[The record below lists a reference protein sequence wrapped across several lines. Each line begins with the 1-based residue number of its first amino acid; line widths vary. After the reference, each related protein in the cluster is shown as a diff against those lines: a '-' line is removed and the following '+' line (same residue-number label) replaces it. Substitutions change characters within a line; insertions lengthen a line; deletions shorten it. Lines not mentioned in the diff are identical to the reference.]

1 MGLAELPRLAALVAR
16 LARFSPDAGPDPRV
30 DERREQR
37 TADGLVF
44 DDYRP
49 RERTRGTG
57 TLVHGMNPEGAADPL
72 VVHFARNVALA
83 GVRCLVPTL
92 PGLAD
97 CRWDPRD
104 LDVLARSVAL
114 AAESGLGR
122 PGLVGFSYGATHAL
136 AAAVRPDVAPRLR
149 FVLAFGPCDS
159 IARLH
164 ADYRREWARA
174 PQDDAEEDDRIY
186 AQLVLAWR
194 HRDALGLDDKRRIE
208 LWDLLRRFCHASSL
222 EEKRCFHAARLAG
235 LDLLALEERHADRAT
250 YEALS
255 PCGTLSRIACPVR
268 LVHDRHDHVVPC
280 GHSERLFSELSA
292 LPGGAEHGLLIT
304 SLLGARKSVVLPR
317 PTELVRM
324 FAALAPLLRPDVSAS

>member
-1 MGLAELPRLAALVAR
+1 VGLAELPRLAALVAR
-16 LARFSPDAGPDPRV
+16 LARFSPDAGPDSRV
-30 DERREQR
+30 DERRGQR

-49 RERTRGTG
+49 RERTTGTG
-57 TLVHGMNPEGAADPL
+57 TLVHGMSPEGAADPL
-72 VVHFARNVALA
+72 VVHFARNVAVA
-83 GVRCLVPTL
+83 GVRCIVPTL

-114 AAESGLGR
+114 AAEAGPGR

-136 AAAVRPDVAPRLR
+136 AAAVRADVAPHLR
-149 FVLAFGPCDS
+149 FVLVLGSCDS
-159 IARLH
+159 VEQLH
-164 ADYRREWARA
+164 ADYRDEWAHALR
-174 PQDDAEEDDRIY
+174 DDAEEDDRIY

-194 HRDALGLDDKRRIE
+194 HRDALGLDDGRRGE
-208 LWDLLRRFCHASSL
+208 LRDLLRRFCHASSL
-222 EEKRCFHAARLAG
+222 EEKRRFHAAHLAD
-235 LDLLALEERHADRAT
+235 LDLLALEERDGDCAA

-255 PCGTLSRIACPVR
+255 LRGKLSRIACPVR

-280 GHSERLFSELSA
+280 GHSERLFAELKA
-292 LPGGAEHGLLIT
+292 LPGGERHGLLIT